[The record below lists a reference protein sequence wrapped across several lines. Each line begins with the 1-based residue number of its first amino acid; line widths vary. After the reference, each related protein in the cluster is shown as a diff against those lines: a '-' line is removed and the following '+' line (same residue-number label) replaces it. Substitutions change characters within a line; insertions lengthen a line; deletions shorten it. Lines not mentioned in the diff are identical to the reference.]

1 MIHRLV
7 AETFIKNP
15 ENYFYINH
23 KDGDKTNNNI
33 NNLEWCD
40 NSHNVREAYRLGLN
54 NPILGEKHH
63 LSVSVNQYD
72 LKGNLIKTWNCMRDI
87 QRELGFEHTNISRC
101 CRNKQKT
108 AYGFIWRY
116 TDGDSKNKTFEN
128 NFISKD
134 GIREKIEELETNL
147 SSVKQMN
154 ESMARFTTIQKLD
167 YQIQILK
174 ELLGEE
180 K

>member
-54 NPILGEKHH
+54 KPILGEKHH

-72 LKGNLIKTWNCMRDI
+72 LKGKLIKTWNCMRDI

-116 TDGDSKNKTFEN
+116 TYGDSKNKTFES
-128 NFISKD
+128 NFIRKD
-134 GIREKIEELETNL
+134 RIREKIEELEKE
-147 SSVKQMN
+147 V
-154 ESMARFTTIQKLD
+154 ED
-167 YQIQILK
+167 YQCEKNKINLYQRKVLT
-174 ELLGEE
+174 ELLEE
-180 K
+180 